1 MTDTAQILKGP
12 GLIRRPERLAGAVD
26 HALSD
31 MVAGLESVADCQPP
45 AVDLPDGL
53 PPDIRLER
61 FCEALSGM
69 GQPLMT
75 ALVQSYRQSCEDER
89 FDPDAHRPL
98 LDQRAQALSEYFL
111 ELARVHGVAFATEDR
126 SPSAAGVESA
136 LESLRSAL
144 EAAHATACRSAGLD

>member
-12 GLIRRPERLAGAVD
+12 GLIRQPERLACAVD
-26 HALSD
+26 HALHD

-61 FCEALSGM
+61 FCDALAAM

-75 ALVQSYRQSCEDER
+75 ALVLRYRQICDDQR
-89 FDPDAHRPL
+89 FEPGAHRIL
-98 LDQRAQALSEYFL
+98 LDQRAQALSDYFL
-111 ELARVHGVAFATEDR
+111 ELARVHGVAFATEGKA
-126 SPSAAGVESA
+126 PSAADVESA
-136 LESLRSAL
+136 LDSLRAAL
-144 EAAHATACRSAGLD
+144 AAAHDAACRAEGVA